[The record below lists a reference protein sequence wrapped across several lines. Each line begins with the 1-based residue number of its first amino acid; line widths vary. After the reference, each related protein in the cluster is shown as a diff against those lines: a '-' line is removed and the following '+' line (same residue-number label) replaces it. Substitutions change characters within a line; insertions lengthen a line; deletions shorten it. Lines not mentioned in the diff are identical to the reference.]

1 MKKRCFYLII
11 IFILIIS
18 IFSYF
23 DNKKEYLSTDDIIGV
38 YVNDELSEQIPAKES
53 AMFQKAVCDDE
64 NAKVTWDNDNWGLL
78 INNLNKKV
86 KCNLYFYSGQTVF
99 DFDYTGGEQIFTVP
113 ISGTYKLE
121 TWGAQGS
128 TNLGTNGKTS
138 GGYGGYS
145 VGFIDLK
152 NNDNIYINVGQNYN
166 TTGEKL
172 AAYNGGG
179 IGDMSGGGATH
190 IAFSSGELYTLENS
204 VDKIII
210 VSGGGGGEDTCE
222 DWTTAT
228 ETIVSGS
235 GGGYKGVDSCLR
247 PGYGGTQSN
256 GGSGYNNGT
265 FGKGGNSGLTGDS
278 GGAGGGGF
286 YGGGSGDNASYSSG
300 GGGSGYIGNKN
311 LFNKVMYCYNCEE
324 SSEESTKTISTSCT
338 DTTPT
343 SNCTKKGSG
352 YARITLVSI
361 DE

>member
-1 MKKRCFYLII
+1 MKKRSFGLII
-11 IFILIIS
+11 VFVLLIPIFIYLN
-18 IFSYF
+18 
-23 DNKKEYLSTDDIIGV
+23 NKNKYLSTDDIIGV
-38 YVNDELSEQIPAKES
+38 YVNNELNGEIPSKGS

-64 NAKVTWDNDNWGLL
+64 NTKVTWDNDKWGLL
-78 INNLNKKV
+78 ISNINKKT
-86 KCNLYFYSGQTVF
+86 KCNLYFYSGQTAF
-99 DFDYTGGEQIFTVP
+99 NFDYTGGEQTFIAP
-113 ISGTYKLE
+113 ISGTYKVE

-128 TNLGTNGKTS
+128 TNLGTSGKTS

-166 TTGEKL
+166 YNGLKL
-172 AAYNGGG
+172 VAYNGGG
-179 IGDMSGGGATH
+179 LGDMPGGGATH

-210 VSGGGGGEDTCE
+210 ASGGGGGEDTCE
-222 DWTTAT
+222 NWNTAT

-235 GGGYKGVDSCLR
+235 GGGFKGVDSCLR

-265 FGKGGNSGLTGDS
+265 FGKGGNSGLTDDS
-278 GGAGGGGF
+278 GGGGGGGF

-300 GGGSGYIGNKN
+300 GGGSGYIGNPLLKN
-311 LFNKVMYCYNCEE
+311 KAMYCYNCEE
-324 SSEESTKTISTSCT
+324 SSEESTKTISTTCSEE
-338 DTTPT
+338 TPT
-343 SNCTKKGSG
+343 SNCAKKGNG